1 MKFTDW
7 EKITSDKF
15 EKFQHRSVWR
25 FRRYKGFL
33 QSNKEKNIII
43 QPIWRENYLQTLSL
57 LGWIFTRKWHKKIIL
72 LRIFPLTGKTGYNN
86 EKITLLSSQDF
97 FVRSLLFYFR
107 TISKGPFLLQLFL
120 GYNNIY
126 WILGFQSLSKILR
139 LGKNT

>member
-1 MKFTDW
+1 MERFHQKYCCNLPTQH
-7 EKITSDKF
+7 F
-15 EKFQHRSVWR
+15 ENCWVHQLEQDSKDILVNRAMTQ
-25 FRRYKGFL
+25 G
-33 QSNKEKNIII
+33 
-43 QPIWRENYLQTLSL
+43 L

-107 TISKGPFLLQLFL
+107 IISKGPFLLQLFL